1 MDKYRWFFDLYL
13 RTCKSMYDPKKPYEN
28 LEKCI
33 KYCNSSCWE
42 LMGMLRLLKV
52 TGKIDGATY
61 EAEKQKVFE
70 SFSSIHICNAYM
82 EEGEVMVFVERS
94 DNYVCSDTVA

>member
-33 KYCNSSCWE
+33 KYCNSRCWE
-42 LMGMLRLLKV
+42 LLGLLRLLIV
-52 TGKIDGATY
+52 TGNFDGATF
-61 EAEKQKVFE
+61 EADLHFVF
-70 SFSSIHICNAYM
+70 FC
-82 EEGEVMVFVERS
+82 F
-94 DNYVCSDTVA
+94 